1 MKVIIDSILELFTSL
16 FSGIEDLL
24 EKDHE
29 HNAEFG
35 NPSKLISSRYKG
47 FCVDGKRFLDLKT
60 SRQNMCV
67 VAGSG
72 KGKTQSH
79 IFPTILNST
88 ASMCVN
94 DNSGELESTVPY
106 LQSKGATTLVMNL
119 TKNSGVYIN
128 PLDGC
133 KGDVSAIRKIV
144 KTLMGTA
151 SKENDF
157 FSISG
162 EDCLSLFIQYVVE
175 SEPRIHA
182 NLGNVFKLLLEYQ
195 GSPKTIE
202 YLFAQKASEDVWTK
216 FKALAGNSEKTLK
229 SIIATA
235 ISAISWLGDNPVLC
249 DITSITNVSF
259 NDFRKSQHILF
270 IQSPASDTKFFAPMV
285 SLIFQSFYRFAFSSL
300 PSENDLDILMILDE
314 FSSLIG
320 GLPDYSNT
328 ISNSRKFHIPQLI
341 ILQDESLLSPY
352 KELKDN
358 ILGNCFVKVY
368 YGGQDKKAFEFE
380 KLLGNYTY
388 TCKETKQKKQR
399 PLMYAS
405 EIRELDKEILVLPN
419 GQKPLKVKVTPAY
432 KQFKLRKR
440 LAMEAD
446 TEIKDLVDYSIQY
459 IDLAPYRKV
468 KTLNSNVDNESNK

>member
-1 MKVIIDSILELFTSL
+1 MKVLIDSIIEIFISI
-16 FSGIEDLL
+16 FSGLEDLI

-35 NPSKLISSRYKG
+35 KPHKLISSRHKG

-133 KGDVSAIRKIV
+133 KGDVSTIRKIV

-182 NLGNVFKLLLEYQ
+182 NLGNVYRLLLEYQ
-195 GSPKTIE
+195 GAPKTIE
-202 YLFAQKASEDVWTK
+202 YLFAQKASEDVWSK
-216 FKALAGNSEKTLK
+216 FKALAGNSEKQK
-229 SIIATA
+229 
-235 ISAISWLGDNPVLC
+235 NP
-249 DITSITNVSF
+249 
-259 NDFRKSQHILF
+259 
-270 IQSPASDTKFFAPMV
+270 
-285 SLIFQSFYRFAFSSL
+285 SSL
-300 PSENDLDILMILDE
+300 QL
-314 FSSLIG
+314 SL
-320 GLPDYSNT
+320 P
-328 ISNSRKFHIPQLI
+328 FHGWVI
-341 ILQDESLLSPY
+341 ILYCVTSLP
-352 KELKDN
+352 
-358 ILGNCFVKVY
+358 
-368 YGGQDKKAFEFE
+368 
-380 KLLGNYTY
+380 
-388 TCKETKQKKQR
+388 
-399 PLMYAS
+399 
-405 EIRELDKEILVLPN
+405 
-419 GQKPLKVKVTPAY
+419 
-432 KQFKLRKR
+432 
-440 LAMEAD
+440 
-446 TEIKDLVDYSIQY
+446 
-459 IDLAPYRKV
+459 
-468 KTLNSNVDNESNK
+468 